1 MCLLLRKLLK
11 KKFKIINSKFLLLKK
26 IRKKE
31 IEILRK
37 QRNLFDVRNNMLNQR
52 NISKKFQIQWYKRI
66 KKIKN
71 ARFFSIY
78 YKNILVGSGSLL
90 DINKK
95 NKNCTWGFY
104 IFKKYF
110 GCFGILAQYKIIE
123 YAFNNFKLYKIYGK
137 TLSTNYK
144 ILKIHKKFGF
154 KIEGKLKDQIF
165 IKNKKID
172 IILTSLFKTD
182 WIKNKKKIKLL
193 IE

>member
-1 MCLLLRKLLK
+1 MK
-11 KKFKIINSKFLLLKK
+11 KKFKIINSKFLLIKK
-26 IRKKE
+26 INKAE
-31 IEILRK
+31 IEILRQ
-37 QRNLFDVRNNMLNQR
+37 QRNLFDVRNSMLNQK
-52 NISKKFQIQWYKRI
+52 NISKNSQIQWFKKI

-71 ARFFSIY
+71 SKFFSIY
-78 YKNILVGSGSLL
+78 YKNILIGSGSLK

-110 GCFGILAQYKIIE
+110 GYFGILAQYKIIE
-123 YAFNNFKLYKIYGK
+123 YAFNKFNLYKIYGK
-137 TLSTNYK
+137 TLSTNKK

-172 IILTSLFKTD
+172 IILTALFRTD
-182 WIKNKKKIKLL
+182 WIQAKKKIKKL